1 MRRNYFVP
9 RPRKR
14 FPTVFTQRAGG
25 GQKAGTRI
33 GNVKTGAS
41 IASPPGLG
49 QKKSI

>member
-1 MRRNYFVP
+1 M
-9 RPRKR
+9 R
-14 FPTVFTQRAGG
+14 FPTVFTQRAEG

-41 IASPPGLG
+41 IASSPGSG

>member
-9 RPRKR
+9 RPQRR
-14 FPTVFTQRAGG
+14 FPTVLTQRAEG

-41 IASPPGLG
+41 IASSSARD